1 MSARARA
8 DGRDNEKDTRGEP
21 KEGQSGFRAAM
32 RSFDYAT
39 QGVQEVFRTE
49 RHMRVH
55 FWIALIIAAWAVA
68 LRIPLVELL
77 FVYSAIVLVIITEIV
92 NTLIEGL
99 VDLIT
104 EDWSP
109 KAKRVKDIA
118 AGCVLVSCVY
128 AVAIFGLVFLSADR
142 RHEFWAFWLGV
153 ASWVRGDGPGAE
165 VHFAESMVVREMPVL
180 YLGATGL
187 VMLALMVVIF
197 KERMAKGK
205 FTSGGWMSGHA
216 TLAGYVATRLA
227 FATRFAPWIVVGL
240 VVLCVLVVQSRVEG
254 RIHTWKEVGR
264 GALCGGA
271 LAVTLYVLGAMVIP
285 AGG

>member
-1 MSARARA
+1 MSAGPRAEDQA
-8 DGRDNEKDTRGEP
+8 PKTSAKGRPE
-21 KEGQSGFRAAM
+21 SGRSGLRTMM

-55 FWIALIIAAWAVA
+55 FVIALIIAAWSVA
-68 LRIPLVELL
+68 FRIPLLELL

-92 NTLIEGL
+92 NTLVEGL

-104 EDWSP
+104 EEWSAR
-109 KAKRVKDIA
+109 AKRIKDIA
-118 AGCVLVSCVY
+118 AGCVLVACVY
-128 AVAIFGLVFLSADR
+128 AGAIFCIVFLSPNR
-142 RHEFWAFWLGV
+142 LEELGAFWLGLV
-153 ASWVRGDGPGAE
+153 DWLRGDGSAARE
-165 VHFAESMVVREMPVL
+165 HFERSMVVREMPVL

-197 KERMAKGK
+197 KERLAKGK

-216 TLAGYVATRLA
+216 TLAVYVATLLA
-227 FATRFAPWIVVGL
+227 FATHFHLWVSAGL
-240 VVLCVLVVQSRVEG
+240 AVLCILVIQSRVEG
-254 RIHTWKEVGR
+254 RIHTWGEVGR

-271 LAVTLYVLGAMVIP
+271 LAAALYALGALVP
-285 AGG
+285 PGAA